1 MKHLKLFEGFQNICV
16 TYNFYGHDLD
26 TVIFSIVD
34 NFDSVMSYLEKTPF
48 YDIID
53 ITENGYYLIDEDD
66 WEDLKGELEINGF
79 GTEFDRYL

>member
-1 MKHLKLFEGFQNICV
+1 MKYIKEFEGFRNSVVCV
-16 TYNFYGHDLD
+16 TYNEHG
-26 TVIFSIVD
+26 TETIIFSIVD
-34 NFDSVMSYLEKTPF
+34 NFDSVMTYLEKTPF

-53 ITENGYYLIDEDD
+53 ITENGYYLIDSDD